1 MINFKIFLLFFLLF
15 FFNIVKAYEYE
26 GIVKKVSD
34 GDTIIV
40 QTNNKNIKIRLLYI
54 DAPEIKQNYGNA
66 SKKFL
71 QDLILN
77 KKILVDTK
85 KNDRYG
91 RQLAEIYLYTD
102 DKKIFIN
109 AKMIK
114 SGNAW
119 VYISNR
125 SNNYLINL
133 EDHARTHKSGL
144 WNYPPIIEP
153 WTFRKK

>member
-102 DKKIFIN
+102 D
-109 AKMIK
+109 
-114 SGNAW
+114 
-119 VYISNR
+119 
-125 SNNYLINL
+125 
-133 EDHARTHKSGL
+133 
-144 WNYPPIIEP
+144 
-153 WTFRKK
+153 